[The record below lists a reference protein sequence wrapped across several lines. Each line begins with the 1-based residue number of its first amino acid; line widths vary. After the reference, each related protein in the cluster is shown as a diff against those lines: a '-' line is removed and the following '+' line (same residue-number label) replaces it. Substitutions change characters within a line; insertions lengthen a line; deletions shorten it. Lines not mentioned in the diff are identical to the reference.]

1 MLDLEQARARAAT
14 LADDS
19 PTTVSGRWL
28 RQVIDELSAARELRG
43 AALDFKPHGEVPIG
57 VDLSRPSGSFTALVA
72 SRGGKI
78 EGIARL

>member
-28 RQVIDELSAARELRG
+28 RQAIDELSAARELRG
-43 AALDFKPHGEVPIG
+43 AALDFKPRREVAI
-57 VDLSRPSGSFTALVA
+57 DLDLASASGSFTALVA
-72 SRGGKI
+72 TRRGKV
-78 EGIARL
+78 EGMARL